1 MPFTYSSF
9 IHSINM
15 DWVSTVT
22 GSVFVI
28 DAGTEAVL
36 VLLEFAYLRQA
47 SGWRFHA
54 WGHFSWFTPCY
65 SLCLLVQFYNSGHW
79 RLPLKTVSKLQLPEP
94 TRSMSSS
101 CFLGGTVLVTFGLLP
116 LGVGARCDLDDR
128 LGSCRVAA
136 WSLWSWDGLFTDTEI
151 CSLLSSWVALDFLI
165 APSLARSCGQLGIP
179 APHMFP
185 FFPAPSASFNPPAS
199 QALPT

>member
-54 WGHFSWFTPCY
+54 RGHFSWFTPCY

-116 LGVGARCDLDDR
+116 LGMEPGVTLMIA
-128 LGSCRVAA
+128 LGPAE
-136 WSLWSWDGLFTDTEI
+136 WLPGLFG
-151 CSLLSSWVALDFLI
+151 AGMAF
-165 APSLARSCGQLGIP
+165 
-179 APHMFP
+179 
-185 FFPAPSASFNPPAS
+185 S
-199 QALPT
+199 QTQKFVLFCLPE